1 MFEPE
6 LDFEKELDQF
16 ERFNKFK
23 MKLDKYRRIGLII
36 EKADYIVPNDEFRKI
51 YNKALEKNMK
61 GELIYALKESHE
73 LFDNELPNVTNK
85 AYYDLSRDKNN
96 KTKSLTKPNDDQK

>member
-1 MFEPE
+1 MA
-6 LDFEKELDQF
+6 KE
-16 ERFNKFK
+16 NK
-23 MKLDKYRRIGLII
+23 RIKRLIGDNGII

-85 AYYDLSRDKNN
+85 AYYDLSRDNNN
-96 KTKSLTKPNDDQK
+96 KTKYSYSPSRNWTIE